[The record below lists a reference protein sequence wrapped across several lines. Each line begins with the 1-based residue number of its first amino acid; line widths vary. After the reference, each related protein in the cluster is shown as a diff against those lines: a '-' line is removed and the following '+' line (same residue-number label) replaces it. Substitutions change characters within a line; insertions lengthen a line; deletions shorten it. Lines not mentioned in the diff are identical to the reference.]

1 VNRLISITGIA
12 LAAGFFSLSAV
23 AGNNG
28 NGNGAPSGPHFNLN
42 IIGVENPK
50 KSTMT
55 GSNRHTIFMPLQTA
69 GKGVKSVVYVENPDG
84 SISKIAGMEIEG
96 QIWLMPG
103 EDFRVCDGNGF
114 DLAYGCDDN
123 ELGDWNTCA
132 YIETAPDVWEYQC
145 GVISKKYGATFE
157 LPCNMNITGDAY
169 DSDGDG
175 VPDTT
180 LDGLVS
186 CTQGI
191 TADGDIVDLDP
202 ADYPPRASY
211 QVWAR
216 ALGKIDG
223 GATITTCATVM
234 DELQC
239 SLENA
244 VLTRTRGKQYFAD
257 VTDELTSLVAYVCV
271 ERDPDTDDCI
281 DVDVVRI
288 ALFAGGT
295 YDWFWNYANDGL
307 RLAQLRFYYL
317 DDIKP

>member
-1 VNRLISITGIA
+1 MGA
-12 LAAGFFSLSAV
+12 FAGQ
-23 AGNNG
+23 
-28 NGNGAPSGPHFNLN
+28 GNGAPAGPHYNLN

-55 GSNRHTIFMPLQTA
+55 GSNRHTIFMPLYTQ
-69 GKGVKSVVYVENPDG
+69 GKGVKSVTYDPVTGERKAD
-84 SISKIAGMEIEG
+84 MEIEG
-96 QIWLMPG
+96 QIWLVPG

-114 DLAYGCDDN
+114 DEAYGCDDN
-123 ELGDWNTCA
+123 ELGNWDSCA
-132 YIETAPDVWEYQC
+132 YIDDVYTC
-145 GVISKKYGATFE
+145 GLISKKYGATFE

-180 LDGLVS
+180 LDGLVN

-202 ADYPPRASY
+202 ADYPPKASY

-223 GATITTCATVM
+223 GATMTTCATVM

-271 ERDPDTDDCI
+271 ERDEISDDCI

-317 DDIKP
+317 DEN

>member
-1 VNRLISITGIA
+1 MNKLLTIGVAVTAASIFSMGA
-12 LAAGFFSLSAV
+12 FAGQ
-23 AGNNG
+23 
-28 NGNGAPSGPHFNLN
+28 GNGAPAGPHYNLN

-55 GSNRHTIFMPLQTA
+55 GSNRHTIFMPLYTQ
-69 GKGVKSVVYVENPDG
+69 GKGVKSVTYDPVTGER
-84 SISKIAGMEIEG
+84 IAGMEIEG
-96 QIWLMPG
+96 QIWLVPG

-114 DLAYGCDDN
+114 DEAYGCDDN
-123 ELGDWNTCA
+123 ELGNWDSCA
-132 YIETAPDVWEYQC
+132 YIDDVYTC
-145 GVISKKYGATFE
+145 GIISKKYGATFE

-180 LDGLVS
+180 LDGLVT

-202 ADYPPRASY
+202 AEYPPKASY

-223 GATITTCATVM
+223 GATMTTCATVM

-271 ERDPDTDDCI
+271 ERDADTDECI

-317 DDIKP
+317 DDIKN

>member
-1 VNRLISITGIA
+1 MGA
-12 LAAGFFSLSAV
+12 FAGQ
-23 AGNNG
+23 
-28 NGNGAPSGPHFNLN
+28 GNGAPAGPHYNLN

-55 GSNRHTIFMPLQTA
+55 GSNRHTIFMPLYTQ
-69 GKGVKSVVYVENPDG
+69 GKGVKSVTYDPVTGER
-84 SISKIAGMEIEG
+84 IAGMEIEG
-96 QIWLMPG
+96 QIWLVPG

-114 DLAYGCDDN
+114 DEAYGCDDN
-123 ELGDWNTCA
+123 ELGNWDSCA
-132 YIETAPDVWEYQC
+132 YIDDVYTC
-145 GVISKKYGATFE
+145 GLISKKYGATFE
-157 LPCNMNITGDAY
+157 LPCNMNITGNAY

-186 CTQGI
+186 CTEGI

-202 ADYPPRASY
+202 RDYPPRASY

-223 GATITTCATVM
+223 GATMTTCATVM

-271 ERDPDTDDCI
+271 ERDADTHECI

-317 DDIKP
+317 DDIKN